1 MKVNKTKLYFT
12 YFWITRCIGI
22 NFLIK
27 MASELSIKTSK
38 DNRIGYFYIHK
49 VDKIRT
55 SNKIITINN
64 DNIGKIG
71 VTEEPDPFTRF
82 NNYLHGTELVIYYKI
97 QSLYE
102 NETKVIE
109 MCNSKYKVDI
119 EEFRCKEYFQGHIVS
134 LVQDVYD
141 IIKEDIIEICNLD
154 HDIINSKFRKIN
166 IYFDDFINVKYFE
179 YVKKYLN
186 IENVEMNKEFRH
198 DTQRYILYHYKQ
210 ELLKSLSDE
219 EIENIKTGK
228 KIKKEKEKEKKL
240 IDINVPVY
248 ICHHCVDYY
257 TYSISDMIKH
267 NKRKTKCKQNNN
279 INYNDAIILNKNKYV
294 FKFDTKDLTTDN
306 IKYIISNY
314 NNEMTIINNAVF
326 DKNIIK
332 KLMLNL
338 VKKVLFMLQII
349 QILNI

>member
-1 MKVNKTKLYFT
+1 
-12 YFWITRCIGI
+12 
-22 NFLIK
+22 
-27 MASELSIKTSK
+27 
-38 DNRIGYFYIHK
+38 
-49 VDKIRT
+49 
-55 SNKIITINN
+55 
-64 DNIGKIG
+64 
-71 VTEEPDPFTRF
+71 
-82 NNYLHGTELVIYYKI
+82 
-97 QSLYE
+97 
-102 NETKVIE
+102 

-186 IENVEMNKEFRH
+186 IENVEMNKEFLH

-210 ELLKSLSDE
+210 ELLKLLSDE

-228 KIKKEKEKEKKL
+228 KIKKEKEKEKKS
-240 IDINVPVY
+240 IDMNVPVY

-332 KLMLNL
+332 EIN
-338 VKKVLFMLQII
+338 VKSCEEGSVYVTDHSNTEHIVSVHHPKCPHCNRSFANVYSLIRHLENDNVCLKNRRVIE
-349 QILNI
+349 LKKKYNITITK

>member
-1 MKVNKTKLYFT
+1 
-12 YFWITRCIGI
+12 
-22 NFLIK
+22 
-27 MASELSIKTSK
+27 
-38 DNRIGYFYIHK
+38 
-49 VDKIRT
+49 
-55 SNKIITINN
+55 
-64 DNIGKIG
+64 
-71 VTEEPDPFTRF
+71 
-82 NNYLHGTELVIYYKI
+82 
-97 QSLYE
+97 
-102 NETKVIE
+102 
-109 MCNSKYKVDI
+109 MCNNKYKVDI

-134 LVQDVYD
+134 LVQDVYN

-257 TYSISDMIKH
+257 TYSLSDIIRH
-267 NKRKTKCKQNNN
+267 FKRKTQCNCNTIYTYDEAQELSKK
-279 INYNDAIILNKNKYV
+279 KYT
-294 FKFDTKDLTTDN
+294 FHFDTKNLTRNDYIFIITHYIDKNN
-306 IKYIISNY
+306 IININFLNESLMKIQYKSEELINENKYIIT
-314 NNEMTIINNAVF
+314 M
-326 DKNIIK
+326 DNIICPGCDK
-332 KLMLNL
+332 K
-338 VKKVLFMLQII
+338 F
-349 QILNI
+349 LNIYTLKRHMENKDACEKRQKINKIYKELKMPNFN